1 MYVTLFP
8 APEPTGTN
16 MGLESE
22 DGSSQQGQGWFQ
34 SAEGNHRF
42 QPRGR
47 PASLGPKELGMAPG
61 VGNGNKDIWGGRWK
75 KGKV

>member
-1 MYVTLFP
+1 
-8 APEPTGTN
+8 
-16 MGLESE
+16 MGAASKDK
-22 DGSSQQGQGWFQ
+22 DGFSLQRETIW
-34 SAEGNHRF
+34 F

-61 VGNGNKDIWGGRWK
+61 VGKRNKDILGGRWK